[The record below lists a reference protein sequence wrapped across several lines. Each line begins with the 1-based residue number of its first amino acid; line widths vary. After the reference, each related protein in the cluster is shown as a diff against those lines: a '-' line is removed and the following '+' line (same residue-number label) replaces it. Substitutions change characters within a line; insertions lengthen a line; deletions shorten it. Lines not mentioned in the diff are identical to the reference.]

1 MSREQMLNED
11 QLLQNAGIKPTAARE
26 LILRTLAENHR
37 PLSMGEIAD
46 TLETVDVSV
55 ISRSLA
61 LFREHHLIHV
71 IEDGS
76 DSTRYELCHHT
87 DEQRDDDVH
96 VHFHCEKCGKTY
108 CLENLPVPAV
118 PLPDGFEAGFVN
130 YMIKGLCPDCSH
142 KPSK

>member
-1 MSREQMLNED
+1 MLNED

-26 LILRTLAENHR
+26 LILRTLAESHR

-55 ISRSLA
+55 ISRSLT

-87 DEQRDDDVH
+87 EEQGDDDIH

-118 PLPDGFEAGFVN
+118 LLPDGFEAGFVN

>member
-11 QLLQNAGIKPTAARE
+11 KLLQNAGIKPTAARE
-26 LILRTLAENHR
+26 LILRTLAESHR

-87 DEQRDDDVH
+87 DKQRDDDVH

-118 PLPDGFEAGFVN
+118 PLPDGFEADFVN